1 MNRPSFNEAWL
12 AFRKVNHSVAD
23 VGSIIGGNV
32 GKNITGGYFQNACPI
47 RMSYVLNATGFPIAR
62 NSPYAKVSG
71 ADNKFYIYRVND
83 MIDHLTHNMG
93 KPDLIVNNPKQSDFI
108 GKKG

>member
-32 GKNITGGYFQNACPI
+32 GKNITGSYFQNACPI
-47 RMSYVLNATGFPIAR
+47 RMSYV
-62 NSPYAKVSG
+62 
-71 ADNKFYIYRVND
+71 
-83 MIDHLTHNMG
+83 
-93 KPDLIVNNPKQSDFI
+93 
-108 GKKG
+108 

>member
-62 NSPYAKVSG
+62 NSRMQRLVVPIINS
-71 ADNKFYIYRVND
+71 I
-83 MIDHLTHNMG
+83 
-93 KPDLIVNNPKQSDFI
+93 FI
-108 GKKG
+108 A

>member
-32 GKNITGGYFQNACPI
+32 GKNITGSYFQNACPI
-47 RMSYVLNATGFPIAR
+47 RMSYVLNATGFPIAVTLR
-62 NSPYAKVSG
+62 MQRLVVPIINS
-71 ADNKFYIYRVND
+71 I
-83 MIDHLTHNMG
+83 
-93 KPDLIVNNPKQSDFI
+93 FI
-108 GKKG
+108 A

>member
-83 MIDHLTHNMG
+83 MIDYLTHTMG
-93 KPDLIVNNPKQSDFI
+93 KPDLIVNNPK
-108 GKKG
+108 